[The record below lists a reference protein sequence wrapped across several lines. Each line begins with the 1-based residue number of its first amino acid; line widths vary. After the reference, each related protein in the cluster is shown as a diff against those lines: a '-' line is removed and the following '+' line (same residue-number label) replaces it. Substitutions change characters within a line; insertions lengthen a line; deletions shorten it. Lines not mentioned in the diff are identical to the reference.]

1 MIACIIRS
9 PSPSPMSPTPQS
21 PTSVSSLLTDILSP
35 DSDGDRSQTGSHD
48 SSTREGFYL
57 LRKDS
62 ERRQTLVHLLT
73 QESDIV
79 CVSMKVSVE
88 KGSYFHTFCDPLIF
102 SPLGKN
108 FVVWDRSGSV
118 AECLTRDQRAA
129 GSSLTGVT
137 ALCP

>member
-1 MIACIIRS
+1 MIACIDRS

-79 CVSMKVSVE
+79 CVSMSVFIR
-88 KGSYFHTFCDPLIF
+88 KGILLSYFLIGPVKQKKFRVKLQQF
-102 SPLGKN
+102 SYP
-108 FVVWDRSGSV
+108 SV
-118 AECLTRDQRAA
+118 
-129 GSSLTGVT
+129 
-137 ALCP
+137 